1 MSSRCG
7 AGDGNRTHVYSL
19 EGCRS
24 TIELRPLVGLQRVAV
39 DTAELLYRTLI
50 APAGHVHRDHR
61 GGSWWGEQDSNL
73 RRRCHQIYSLTPLAA
88 REPPHRGVAPTQAD
102 AW

>member
-24 TIELRPLVGLQRVAV
+24 TIELRPHFMGASNVAV

-50 APAGHVHRDHR
+50 APAGHVHRVNR
-61 GGSWWGEQDSNL
+61 GSGWWGEQDSNL
-73 RRRCHQIYSLTPLAA
+73 RRRCHQIYSLTP
-88 REPPHRGVAPTQAD
+88 
-102 AW
+102 